1 MISDNIFGLNDATS
15 LSELRSAIG
24 SILRESHTS
33 LSTFIKPAL
42 ITAPVFIQQ
51 SISNDQV
58 ISNVHKALFNMY
70 ASYILVALKLDGIVS
85 GSTTVRDV
93 IKRVSSTESS
103 SDVYIPMETL
113 DKLVLS
119 LSSNDKIT
127 KKQLVSAIEGVLSD
141 ETSAIQRMEGI
152 TAKYLTGRILNIALS
167 VPNKRE
173 SISIHL
179 YCQFFNRIIMDSLIR
194 KFIEAVN
201 TDKKYRFTMWR
212 AGEISFFKDLV
223 LGLDLYKKKLDIT
236 KYDNEGIFLDMM
248 KRHNVGLAKKIID
261 YFTGDISTTNVKNNI
276 YIIEDNTFKSVCSA
290 VGLNFK
296 RMNHVQQIL
305 RNTRSI
311 FFASV
316 NTLNQVVTFYIYG
329 INNPFMFTYKELMSS
344 GLGKSNQTDIVTIL
358 EMFKK
363 GVV

>member
-119 LSSNDKIT
+119 LNSNDKIT
-127 KKQLVSAIEGVLSD
+127 KKQLVSAIEGIIAD
-141 ETSAIQRMEGI
+141 EASAIQKLEGI
-152 TAKYLTGRILNIALS
+152 SAKYLTGRILNVSLN
-167 VPNKRE
+167 VPNKKE

-179 YCQFFNRIIMDSLIR
+179 YCQFLNRVISDTLIK
-194 KFIEAVN
+194 KFMEAVN
-201 TDKKYRFTMWR
+201 ANKKYRFTMWR
-212 AGEISFFKDLV
+212 AGEISYFKDLV
-223 LGLDLYKKKLDIT
+223 
-236 KYDNEGIFLDMM
+236 
-248 KRHNVGLAKKIID
+248 
-261 YFTGDISTTNVKNNI
+261 
-276 YIIEDNTFKSVCSA
+276 
-290 VGLNFK
+290 
-296 RMNHVQQIL
+296 
-305 RNTRSI
+305 
-311 FFASV
+311 
-316 NTLNQVVTFYIYG
+316 
-329 INNPFMFTYKELMSS
+329 
-344 GLGKSNQTDIVTIL
+344 
-358 EMFKK
+358 
-363 GVV
+363 